1 MKKSLTE
8 RFQQL
13 AGIKPLYEAPS
24 SWGSARDLD
33 SDDNKAL
40 KNQTIFLKP
49 GWMDIEDKY
58 QNKRVFSDESGFGEF
73 EYDIPN
79 AKVYWHVDPDAM
91 GNVSDTDKDF
101 YYDLK
106 TQEFIMDKHLRQNY
120 WNVLPPEDKKI
131 WDDIKNILDKN
142 THTK

>member
-13 AGIKPLYEAPS
+13 AGIKPLYEAPITYGDQS
-24 SWGSARDLD
+24 LD

-40 KNQTIFLKP
+40 KNQTIFLKSLI
-49 GWMDIEDKY
+49 DLENKY
-58 QNKRVFSDESGFGEF
+58 QNKRVFSDESGFGDF
-73 EYDIPN
+73 VYDRPN

-91 GNVSDTDKDF
+91 GNVSDNDKEF

-120 WNVLPPEDKKI
+120 WNVLSPEDKKI

-142 THTK
+142 TYTK